1 MTMKKIEMTIVSA
14 IIMAAAKS
22 FSKSEENVKN
32 GGRTLSHKPAVLAD
46 FEAVCP
52 NQEYAKAKF
61 DEYIKGVSALH
72 TACFELAKK
81 DKGAAINKAIADYLN
96 TLMGDIGH
104 ITAGSFAITRV
115 AAKTV
120 KDICLSFDKSSAN
133 QFRRALEVCLFN
145 IAVEYRYADKPSLVY
160 FKAVSAFEKNN
171 VKLATLPGKIK
182 MLEGVLAHLDKDTA
196 EYSDI
201 NNQIEGSKKS
211 LESAE
216 NKRDKLL
223 TAYNEAITELDK
235 AVKAGTGSMT
245 AELFSDLERGTST
258 AIAAMKIV
266 DKLADKAKAELEKKS
281 A

>member
-1 MTMKKIEMTIVSA
+1 MKKYEFTIVSA
-14 IIMAAAKS
+14 IIMATARS
-22 FSKSEENVKN
+22 FAKSEENVKN

-52 NQEYAKAKF
+52 DSPEYAKAKF

-96 TLMGDIGH
+96 SIMGDVGH
-104 ITAGSFAITRV
+104 ITAGSFSVTRV
-115 AAKTV
+115 ASKTV
-120 KDICLSFDKSSAN
+120 KDLCLSFDKSSAN

-145 IAVEYRYADKPSLVY
+145 IAVEYRYADKPSLAY

-171 VKLATLPGKIK
+171 VKLATMPGKIK
-182 MLEGVLAHLDKDTA
+182 MLEGLLSHLDKDTA
-196 EYSDI
+196 EYADI
-201 NNQIEGSKKS
+201 NNQLNGAKKS

-216 NKRDKLL
+216 NNRDKLL
-223 TAYNEAITELDK
+223 SAYNEAISALDK
-235 AVKAGTGSMT
+235 AVKEGASSMT
-245 AELFSDLERGTST
+245 AELFSDLEQGVS
-258 AIAAMKIV
+258 AANAAMKIV
-266 DKLADKAKAELEKKS
+266 DKLAEKAKAEQEKKS